1 MCAELEI
8 IGFTIWLGKIDL
20 KKFLSFMNCTKDA
33 SIADFSFLRFSIDL
47 LLNMMFCKL
56 NFKSQRLTAWGF
68 GVLGCMMFG
77 LPMSVLFQ
85 VTDMF

>member
-47 LLNMMFCKL
+47 LLNMIFCKL
-56 NFKSQRLTAWGF
+56 NFNKSQRLTGVLGFWGF
-68 GVLGCMMFG
+68 GVLG
-77 LPMSVLFQ
+77 
-85 VTDMF
+85 